1 MNKLIKVCGMRDP
14 DNIRDLIR
22 ISPDLLGL
30 IFYPQSSRFV
40 SHPQELTKIFS
51 QARNFKL
58 VGVFVNEKKEAIL
71 QLHEFLNFDFIQLH
85 GSESPE
91 YCHDLKSHDIG
102 IIKAFGIK
110 SKDDFHL
117 TATYQA
123 IADYF
128 LFDTKTTAYGGS
140 GQKFDWKLLE
150 SYKGSTPFLLSG
162 GIRPGD
168 YPQINHPNFIG
179 VDINSRFEVSPG
191 IKDISLVSEY
201 IKQLKK

>member
-1 MNKLIKVCGMRDP
+1 MNKLIKVCGMRDS

-51 QARNFKL
+51 QARDFKL
-58 VGVFVNEKKEAIL
+58 VGVFVDEKKELIL
-71 QLHEFLNFDFIQLH
+71 QLHKYLNFDLIQLH

-91 YCHDLKSHDIG
+91 YCQDLKSNGPG
-102 IIKAFGIK
+102 IIKAFGIA
-110 SKDDFHL
+110 SKNDIIS
-117 TATYQA
+117 TIAYEGV
-123 IADYF
+123 ADYF
-128 LFDTKTTAYGGS
+128 LFDTKTIAHGGS

-168 YPQINHPNFIG
+168 HPQINHPDFIG
-179 VDINSRFEVSPG
+179 VDINSQFEISPG

-201 IKQLKK
+201 IKQYKK